1 MGSVLDGAPFHGR
14 LTTLKCLALV
24 LGRHLVPFSRIPE
37 TGVNL
42 QPVLFTLEPSPD
54 LLAFR
59 GVTNQSEFSRLFS
72 AVLAF
77 KMKLQVYKNC
87 IWSNLN
93 AGVMPSSASSGDA
106 SYTKL
111 FYLCNFPDDKTYV
124 GMNYRTVSIVPI
136 APTKLAYFALC
147 AEGFEATKS
156 VNQLVCIILEAVQVN
171 FYFLSVY
178 YLIHRQLMRQMSM
191 FRSAAIIHKGF
202 ARFRT

>member
-1 MGSVLDGAPFHGR
+1 MGSVLDGSPFHGR

-24 LGRHLVPFSRIPE
+24 LGRHLVPFSHIPQ
-37 TGVNL
+37 TGAVNL

-93 AGVMPSSASSGDA
+93 AAGVMPSSASSAADA

-111 FYLCNFPDDKTYV
+111 FYLCNFPPDDKTYV

-171 FYFLSVY
+171 LFFLSVY
-178 YLIHRQLMRQMSM
+178 YTY
-191 FRSAAIIHKGF
+191 KP
-202 ARFRT
+202 T